1 MIGRRPFL
9 LGSVAAAGGAALPS
23 AWRRAS
29 AAAAAAPERWI
40 WARNHA
46 GEEVATAY
54 RSGEAYHPQAVARLR
69 HLFRDLREEVQ
80 GPLPPLLVD
89 ILSVL
94 QERWGYTRP
103 LLVGSGYRT
112 LKTNFSLEG
121 AAPASFH
128 LRGWAA
134 DIRCGASS
142 RATSAWRCGPCPSG
156 SASWGWA
163 STRVRP
169 RGRRPAP
176 RLDPFRLLTAGH
188 PARSPPGGSA
198 AAVMP

>member
-1 MIGRRPFL
+1 MIGRRLFL
-9 LGSVAAAGGAALPS
+9 LGATASAAGAALP
-23 AWRRAS
+23 ATKTRAS
-29 AAAAAAPERWI
+29 AAVAAPERWI

-54 RSGEAYHPQAVARLR
+54 RSGDAYDTQALARLR
-69 HLFRDLREEVQ
+69 HLFRDLREEAQ

-94 QERWGYTRP
+94 QEQRGYARP

-112 LKTNFSLEG
+112 LKTNLSLEG

-134 DIRCGASS
+134 DISMRGIQPVDLGLAVWTLSQRFGFMGVGLYPGFVHVDVGPRRAWTRFGA
-142 RATSAWRCGPCPSG
+142 
-156 SASWGWA
+156 
-163 STRVRP
+163 
-169 RGRRPAP
+169 
-176 RLDPFRLLTAGH
+176 
-188 PARSPPGGSA
+188 
-198 AAVMP
+198 

>member
-1 MIGRRPFL
+1 MTGRRPFL
-9 LGSVAAAGGAALPS
+9 LGAAAATAGGALPA
-23 AWRRAS
+23 AWQRAS
-29 AAAAAAPERWI
+29 AAAAAPAERWI
-40 WARNHA
+40 WAKNHA

-54 RSGEAYHPQAVARLR
+54 RAGDAYHSQAVARLR

-94 QERWGYTRP
+94 QEQWGYTRP

-112 LKTNFSLEG
+112 LKTNMSLEG

-134 DIRCGASS
+134 DISVKGIRPLDLGLSVWTLSQRFGFMGVGLYPGFVHLDVGPRRAWTRFAS
-142 RATSAWRCGPCPSG
+142 
-156 SASWGWA
+156 
-163 STRVRP
+163 
-169 RGRRPAP
+169 
-176 RLDPFRLLTAGH
+176 
-188 PARSPPGGSA
+188 
-198 AAVMP
+198 

>member
-112 LKTNFSLEG
+112 LKTNSSLEG

-134 DIRCGASS
+134 DISVRGIQPGDLGLAVWTLSQRFGFMGVGLYPGFVHVDVGPRRAWTRFAS
-142 RATSAWRCGPCPSG
+142 
-156 SASWGWA
+156 
-163 STRVRP
+163 
-169 RGRRPAP
+169 
-176 RLDPFRLLTAGH
+176 
-188 PARSPPGGSA
+188 
-198 AAVMP
+198 

>member
-9 LGSVAAAGGAALPS
+9 LGAASALAGAALPA
-23 AWRRAS
+23 AWNRAS
-29 AAAAAAPERWI
+29 AAAAVSPERWI

-54 RSGEAYHPQAVARLR
+54 RMGDAHHPEAIARLR

-94 QERWGYTRP
+94 QERWGYTKP

-112 LKTNFSLEG
+112 LKTNLSLEG

-134 DIRCGASS
+134 DISVRGIPPMELGLAVWSLS
-142 RATSAWRCGPCPSG
+142 QRFGFMGVGLYPGFVHVDVGPRRAW
-156 SASWGWA
+156 
-163 STRVRP
+163 TRF
-169 RGRRPAP
+169 G
-176 RLDPFRLLTAGH
+176 T
-188 PARSPPGGSA
+188 
-198 AAVMP
+198 